1 MEDTL
6 SEELLQGRVSLG
18 QEVRLT
24 VKDGEITLDDPS
36 PAKPEPAEV
45 REEINMEEIKEEE

>member
-24 VKDGEITLDDPS
+24 VKDGEIALENPA
-36 PAKPEPAEV
+36 PAKPEPVEV
-45 REEINMEEIKEEE
+45 KEEIILEEIKEEE